1 MKSVLTIPCLL
12 SYISIQINSVKEINV
27 KNGVY
32 YFFSNIVNIKDLD
45 PDSVKIEENRWKLVQ
60 KYFYILNRLCDTK
73 ERKIKDLK
81 ENKYLTLVLTLL
93 MKRKANSKGMEN
105 YKEKF

>member
-45 PDSVKIEENRWKLVQ
+45 PDSVKIEENR
-60 KYFYILNRLCDTK
+60 
-73 ERKIKDLK
+73 
-81 ENKYLTLVLTLL
+81 
-93 MKRKANSKGMEN
+93 
-105 YKEKF
+105 